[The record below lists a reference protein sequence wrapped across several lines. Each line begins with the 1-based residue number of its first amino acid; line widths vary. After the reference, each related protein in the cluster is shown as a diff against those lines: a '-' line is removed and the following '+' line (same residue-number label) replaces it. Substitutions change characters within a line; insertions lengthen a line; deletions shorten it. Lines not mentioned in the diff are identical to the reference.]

1 MLKLIEYAWDGSNFV
16 NSGTLTLDPGPREIE
31 KLVKVEWRSRHTG
44 LYSIYPRCK
53 YRFRRTIEFTLKGGC
68 TPEKRKEIE
77 FYATRYSKFK
87 IDNSSWGDMI
97 SLTPYS
103 TRTVYPADH
112 PWPQTSEETLYV
124 MFEETSFRLLEGKE
138 WVEYSIKLKVVNNEG
153 IQG

>member
-1 MLKLIEYAWDGSNFV
+1 MLKLIEYAWDGEHFV

-31 KLVKVEWRSRHTG
+31 KLVKVEWRARHTG

-53 YRFRRTIEFTLKGGC
+53 YRYRRTIEFTLKGGC
-68 TPEKRKEIE
+68 SPAKRKEIE

-87 IDNSSWGDMI
+87 IDNDSWGDMI

-103 TRTVYPADH
+103 TRTVYPKDH
-112 PWPQTSEETLYV
+112 PWPQTAKETLYV
-124 MFEETSFRLLEGKE
+124 MFEEASFRLLEGKE

-153 IQG
+153 IA